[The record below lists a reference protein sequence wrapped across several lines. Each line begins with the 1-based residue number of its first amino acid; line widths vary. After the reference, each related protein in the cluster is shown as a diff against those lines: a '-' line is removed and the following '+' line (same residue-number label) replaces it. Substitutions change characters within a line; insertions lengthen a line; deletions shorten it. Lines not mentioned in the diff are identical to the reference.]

1 MAKVV
6 YLFGAG
12 ASAQRLPVIAN
23 MTSFIE
29 RQIEWIEKNAGGV
42 NDADTHQQIGKTS
55 RGLLLE
61 YRDALKKLP
70 EEVAP
75 YATIDLYARWLETN
89 RDHPKLDRF
98 KATVITFFAIE
109 QYINGFDPRYE
120 GFFGSILDH
129 RARKLPDDVVILT
142 WNYDQHM
149 AMALARAGQ
158 HSDLGEVMGQHGI
171 RTLYRLTRGQVDDF
185 RILHLNG
192 IAGFNARATD
202 RPMHDYINGRDRGW
216 GTPLDNMAYFFGMLY
231 HDRFSDGEGQM
242 LLSYSWEA
250 LAESKTPWEKVT
262 AALAD
267 ADELVVVGYS
277 FPDFNRLVDLK
288 LIAAMKDL
296 KRVVIQSPQSSIEG
310 LLIKLR
316 MIAPELESKLV
327 PYPLIHEFYIPNRL
341 LVR

>member
-1 MAKVV
+1 MSKVI

-23 MTSFIE
+23 MTKCIE
-29 RQIEWIEKNAGGV
+29 RQVEWIDKNAGGV
-42 NDADTHQQIGKTS
+42 NDADMHQHIGKTS
-55 RGLLLE
+55 RALLLE

-89 RDHPKLDRF
+89 RDFRRLDRF
-98 KATVITFFAIE
+98 KAIVITFFAIE
-109 QYINGFDPRYE
+109 QYIHGFDPRYE

-129 RARKLPDDVVILT
+129 SGRKLPDDVIILT

-149 AMALARAGQ
+149 AMALARAGH
-158 HSDLGEVMGQHGI
+158 HSDLAEVMQQHGI
-171 RTLYRLTRGQVDDF
+171 RTLYRLTGGQATDF

-202 RPMHDYINGRDRGW
+202 RPMNDYISGRDRGW
-216 GTPLDNMAYFFGMLY
+216 GTPLDSMAYFFGMLY
-231 HDRFSDGEGQM
+231 HDRFSSGEGQM

-250 LAESKTPWEKVT
+250 LAESKTPWDKVT
-262 AALAD
+262 AAVKHAE
-267 ADELVVVGYS
+267 ELVVVGYS
-277 FPDFNRLVDLK
+277 FPDFNRVVDLK
-288 LIAAMKDL
+288 LIASMLEL
-296 KRVVIQSPQSSIEG
+296 KRVVVQSPPSSIEG
-310 LLIKLR
+310 LLTKMR
-316 MIAPELESKLV
+316 MILPELDTKLV
-327 PYPLIHEFYIPNRL
+327 PYPLIHEFYVPNRL

>member
-1 MAKVV
+1 MSKVV

-12 ASAQRLPVIAN
+12 ASAQRLPIIA
-23 MTSFIE
+23 TLTDSIG
-29 RQIEWIEKNAGGV
+29 RQIEWIEKNESGV
-42 NDADTHQQIGKTS
+42 NDSDQHQSLGRTS
-55 RGLLLE
+55 RALLLE
-61 YRDALKKLP
+61 YRDTLKRLP

-89 RDHPKLDRF
+89 RDFPKLDRF

-109 QYINGFDPRYE
+109 QYIHGFDPRYE

-129 RARKLPDDVVILT
+129 GRRKLPDDVLILT
-142 WNYDQHM
+142 WNYDQHI

-158 HSDLGEVMGQHGI
+158 HSDLGEVMQQHGI
-171 RTLYRLTRGQVDDF
+171 RTLFRLTRGQVEDF

-192 IAGFNARATD
+192 IAGFNARAQD
-202 RPMHDYINGRDRGW
+202 RPMHDSVNGRSNW
-216 GTPLDNMAYFFGMLY
+216 GKPLEEMAYFFGMLY
-231 HDRFSDGEGQM
+231 HDRFTNGEGQM

-262 AALAD
+262 TAVAQ

-277 FPDFNRLVDLK
+277 FPDFNRVVDLK
-288 LIAAMKDL
+288 LIAAMKGL
-296 KRVVIQSPQSSIEG
+296 QRVIIQSPKASIEG
-310 LLIKLR
+310 LLTKLT

-327 PYPLIHEFYIPNRL
+327 PYPLVHEFYVPNRL